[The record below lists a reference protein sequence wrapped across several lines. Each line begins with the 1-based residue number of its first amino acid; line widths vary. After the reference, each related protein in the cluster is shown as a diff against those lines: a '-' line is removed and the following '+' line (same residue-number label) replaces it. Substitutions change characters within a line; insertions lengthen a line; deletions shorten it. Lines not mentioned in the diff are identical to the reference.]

1 MSMSAD
7 PALQFHE
14 VVFAHDRAAV
24 LDGFDLEVREGEVV
38 LLAAPNGRGKTTALW
53 LAAGVLRPAR
63 GRVRVFGRDPYR
75 ERVVLGRVGFVPE
88 GAPLPER
95 WNGRRVLDFQRA
107 TFPRWDDA
115 ACRRLVDNFE
125 LDLRK
130 QVREL
135 SRGQRGRL
143 AIVAALCTRPD
154 LLLLDEPTLGL
165 DVATRRK
172 VTAEILGR
180 VAEEGIPIVIAG
192 HDVAEAE
199 LSADRLVIMEHGK
212 VLHDERIT
220 EVLEAHRILTW
231 DASVPEPSPQ
241 LDLLELSAIS
251 GRRALA
257 RRVLDGP
264 LAQWQRHGGRV
275 EPADLETVY
284 LARTGELD
292 HA

>member
-1 MSMSAD
+1 MSAE
-7 PALQFHE
+7 PALQFAD
-14 VVFAHDRAAV
+14 VAFAHDRALV
-24 LDGFDLEVREGEVV
+24 LDGFDLEVQEGEVV

-53 LAAGVLRPAR
+53 LAAGVLSPAR
-63 GRVRVFGRDPYR
+63 GSVRVLGRDPYR
-75 ERVVLGRVGFVPE
+75 ERVVLARVGFVPE

-95 WNGRRVLDFQRA
+95 WTGRRVLDFQRA
-107 TFPRWDDA
+107 TFPRWDDST
-115 ACRRLVDNFE
+115 CRRLVETFE
-125 LDLRK
+125 VDLGK
-130 QVREL
+130 EVREL

-143 AIVAALCTRPD
+143 AIIAVLCTRPE

-180 VAEEGIPIVIAG
+180 VAHEGVPILIAG

-199 LSADRLVIMEHGK
+199 LSADRIVIMDHGR
-212 VLHDERIT
+212 VLHDERVG
-220 EVLEAHRILTW
+220 ELLDGHRILAW
-231 DASVPEPSPQ
+231 DTSVPEPSPQ
-241 LDLLELSAIS
+241 LDLIELHAVT

-257 RRVLDGP
+257 QRVLDEP

-275 EPADLETVY
+275 EPADLETIY

>member
-1 MSMSAD
+1 MSAD
-7 PALQFHE
+7 LALQFHD
-14 VVFAHDRAAV
+14 VTFAHGRAPV
-24 LDGFDLEVREGEVV
+24 LERFSLEVRAGEVV

-53 LAAGVLRPAR
+53 LAAGVLNPAR
-63 GRVRVFGRDPYR
+63 GHVRTLGRDPYR

-95 WNGRRVLDFQRA
+95 WTAQRVLDFQRA

-115 ACRRLVDNFE
+115 ACRRLVETFDI
-125 LDLRK
+125 DRRK
-130 QVREL
+130 QVGDM

-143 AIVAALCTRPD
+143 AVIAVLCTRPE

-165 DVATRRK
+165 DLATRRK

-180 VAEEGIPIVIAG
+180 VADEGVPIVLAG

-199 LSADRLVIMEHGK
+199 LSADRLVIIDDGK
-212 VLHDERIT
+212 VVHDDRVSE
-220 EVLEAHRILTW
+220 LLGGHRILSW

-241 LDLLELSAIS
+241 LEPLELHAAT

-257 RRVLDGP
+257 CRVVDEP
-264 LAQWQRHGGRV
+264 LRQWQRHGGRV
-275 EPADLETVY
+275 EPADLETIY
-284 LARTGELD
+284 LARTGGLD